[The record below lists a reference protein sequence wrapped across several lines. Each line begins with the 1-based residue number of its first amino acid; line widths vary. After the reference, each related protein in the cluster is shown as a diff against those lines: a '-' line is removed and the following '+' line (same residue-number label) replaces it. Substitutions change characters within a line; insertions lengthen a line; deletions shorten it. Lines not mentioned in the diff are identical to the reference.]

1 MGAAVY
7 LGISH
12 PRSAYLVIAS
22 LMYIVKN
29 SIEYFV
35 FMFFSQLLK
44 RLRNNINVK
53 YVKLCI
59 AALLKVC
66 DHLRYK

>member
-1 MGAAVY
+1 
-7 LGISH
+7 
-12 PRSAYLVIAS
+12 
-22 LMYIVKN
+22 MYIVMN

-35 FMFFSQLLK
+35 FMFFFQLLK
-44 RLRNNINVK
+44 HIRNNINVK

-66 DHLRYK
+66 DYLHNK